1 MKLPLLVMLFS
12 FICASAAQARPE
24 RIGYQ
29 YVTFGDKRQILCR
42 LLSTKSGGKASV
54 QVLMRNGDT
63 AEKLGS
69 TVERQL
75 RCMRLIPQASMLHSA
90 SVITSL
96 PKSFTEE
103 AAKRKLASST
113 DAGQCLLLVFAKPGE
128 KFPHEDAFRG
138 REP

>member
-1 MKLPLLVMLFS
+1 MKLPLFVVIIL
-12 FICASAAQARPE
+12 FICTSAAQARPE

-63 AEKLGS
+63 AEKLGCI
-69 TVERQL
+69 VERQL

-90 SVITSL
+90 SVIPFL

-103 AAKRKLASST
+103 ATNRKLASSA
-113 DAGQCLLLVFAKPGE
+113 DASQCLLLVFAKPGE
-128 KFPHEDAFRG
+128 KFPHEDAIRG
-138 REP
+138 RKP